1 MFTLGDVDWLR
12 VLGHSA
18 YLMLF
23 VVIGFLCAKRTYAQ
37 RLLK

>member
-1 MFTLGDVDWLR
+1 MFTLGDVNR
-12 VLGHSA
+12 FRALGHVA
-18 YLMLF
+18 YLLVF